1 MKKNKL
7 YTKHI
12 FVCVNQRDAS
22 TSKSCGKIGIPLRMS
37 LKSEIVK
44 KRLNN
49 KIRINK
55 SGCLGKCS
63 QGPCAVIYPQ
73 GEWKFNLQLK
83 DTQIIINELISD

>member
-22 TSKSCGKIGIPLRMS
+22 TSKSCGKIGIPLRMN
-37 LKSEIVK
+37 LKNEIIK
-44 KRLNN
+44 KELND

-55 SGCLGKCS
+55 SGCLGQCS
-63 QGPCAVIYPQ
+63 QGPCAVIYPE
-73 GEWKFNLQLK
+73 GDWKFNMQLE
-83 DTQIIINELISD
+83 DAEIILEQLTSD